1 MQQPFCQTGLTGWD
15 RHLRQAAEMKT
26 GKPDSTLLVRYVCI
40 YIKFIFKKYRY
51 IAYAFIQLEIKLIG
65 DGCRKQ

>member
-1 MQQPFCQTGLTGWD
+1 MQQPFCQTGLAGWD
-15 RHLRQAAEMKT
+15 RQAAEMKT

-40 YIKFIFKKYRY
+40 YIKFIFKNY
-51 IAYAFIQLEIKLIG
+51 IYVAYAFIQLEMKLIG